1 MFMDWRIIVKM
12 AILPK
17 LIHRFNV
24 ILIKIPSQFLVET
37 DKLILKFTWKCK
49 GLNIAKQ
56 SLKKNKVGGFM
67 LPDFKT

>member
-49 GLNIAKQ
+49 EQRLAKI
-56 SLKKNKVGGFM
+56 SLKKEEQSCR
-67 LPDFKT
+67 TYTI